1 MNDASRLH
9 RPESAR
15 VVALSLFYWT
25 PHNIVFLACLPKWHG
40 KHAFAN
46 SIHES
51 TSRTFHLGIYVHS
64 GGLSW
69 SKWFLEVAKSSY
81 RRGEDFGVQDL
92 AACQQHARTHQVGT
106 LKPPLVLFLLT
117 PQIHAQTCSMF
128 FLFILRTIRQHRRPV
143 KGVESAKARRLYNC
157 ASAGHRT
164 TSKTSR
170 TFARTRKPNVT
181 WPGSEHQPWQ
191 RPGISIMVV
200 IEIGIVSAGTYR
212 ISLNSCCWFV

>member
-25 PHNIVFLACLPKWHG
+25 PHNIVFLPCLPKWHG

-128 FLFILRTIRQHRRPV
+128 FFVHSQDNQTTPKACEGGWISKSTAIIQLRKCRPQNNFEN
-143 KGVESAKARRLYNC
+143 KSNICK
-157 ASAGHRT
+157 
-164 TSKTSR
+164 
-170 TFARTRKPNVT
+170 
-181 WPGSEHQPWQ
+181 
-191 RPGISIMVV
+191 
-200 IEIGIVSAGTYR
+200 
-212 ISLNSCCWFV
+212 NS